1 MSLDMRIYI
10 MKIILLSKRWSN
22 ILKSLN
28 LLQRKDLINWKENML
43 IDPFITSTKI
53 NQDKERRDKCLINDP
68 NQ

>member
-1 MSLDMRIYI
+1 
-10 MKIILLSKRWSN
+10 
-22 ILKSLN
+22 
-28 LLQRKDLINWKENML
+28 ML